1 MTERQRQGHGDRDRY
16 RKRMT
21 VKWTGTHTWSDG
33 HGQEVRDCDR
43 QTGNGNTDRVT
54 YVLPSLVDLLSQILE
69 EEIFVKNMQIPL

>member
-1 MTERQRQGHGDRDRY
+1 MDRDRGTGTEGQRQGHGDRDRY

-43 QTGNGNTDRVT
+43 QTGNGDTVRVT
-54 YVLPSLVDLLSQILE
+54 YVLPSLVLLLSQIWKKRFL
-69 EEIFVKNMQIPL
+69 